1 MVDGI
6 ANVAAFDINASSQ
19 PITGVDL
26 SGQVTFN
33 VRSTGLWDTMP
44 CGRIAKVFNLV
55 ACNLIIAAR
64 HYNDIDLTVI
74 YEGRVIGSGKISS
87 TDVATS

>member
-6 ANVAAFDINASSQ
+6 ADVAAYDINASCQ
-19 PITGVDL
+19 PITGTDL

-33 VRSTGLWDTMP
+33 VRGNGLGDTML

-55 ACNLIIAAR
+55 AYHLIVAAR
-64 HYNDIDLTVI
+64 HYNDIGLTVR
-74 YEGRVIGSGKISS
+74 YDGEVIGFGTTNS